1 MRGVR
6 CRGPPTPHGWSRGW
20 RGPPCKLP
28 GEGALPRAKGVR
40 ATLLTGSHI
49 CLPRGPRPGQE
60 AGWRPEGGGLSNPE
74 LLKRANGEV
83 KIGNKNKIAPAS
95 PGCLC
100 RKQGIS
106 PPCWAGSA
114 PGPSQPRNVPPPR
127 APPPPTQTGSA
138 PERDPPESGSNLA
151 SATAQPSDPGR
162 GAGRPLRASASW
174 PAPGG
179 RSTPYPRPSTPWGLP
194 RASLCQGPLQ
204 DPCHPPS
211 PRPQG
216 GRSGYEH
223 QTAVANGPGSRAA
236 QTSISSSTRSE
247 ALPSSLGL
255 PGAGDRLV
263 HTRGCMTDPGC
274 KTGRLSQAQSCLER
288 EPLLRGRDTPGAEG
302 PRWGQAVARVQSP
315 THPPAV

>member
-114 PGPSQPRNVPPPR
+114 PGPPSQGMSLRLELPHPPTRQVAPQRGTPQSLVPTLPLPLPSQVTPGEELG
-127 APPPPTQTGSA
+127 ALSGPPPPGQRWA
-138 PERDPPESGSNLA
+138 ADPRP
-151 SATAQPSDPGR
+151 TPG
-162 GAGRPLRASASW
+162 
-174 PAPGG
+174 PAP
-179 RSTPYPRPSTPWGLP
+179 
-194 RASLCQGPLQ
+194 
-204 DPCHPPS
+204 
-211 PRPQG
+211 
-216 GRSGYEH
+216 
-223 QTAVANGPGSRAA
+223 
-236 QTSISSSTRSE
+236 
-247 ALPSSLGL
+247 
-255 PGAGDRLV
+255 PGACHAPLSARAPSRTLA
-263 HTRGCMTDPGC
+263 TRPALGPKVG
-274 KTGRLSQAQSCLER
+274 
-288 EPLLRGRDTPGAEG
+288 GRDTSTRRRWRAGLAPVQLRPQFPHLRDQRRFL
-302 PRWGQAVARVQSP
+302 PRWAFPGLVTGLFTLEGA
-315 THPPAV
+315 